1 MAVADLTVTA
11 DHRPVPS
18 AVWSLRL
25 ALFCGALVLFGV
37 AMHRLL
43 GLSTPVLLNILQVG
57 FAGAALSVL
66 LALTAMLRIWISGRE
81 GFLSSLTG
89 LVIGAAILGWPIVYL
104 AMARDLPRI
113 NDVSTDTAAPPEL
126 VAIAKLRG
134 PGANPSTYPSD
145 YAPLQASGYP
155 DLQPVRINRSAEET
169 FDLAAEAVRRLKFQ
183 IVAETPPGADATQP
197 GTIEAVD
204 RTLIMGFQ
212 DDIVIRVTGDQ
223 TTARVDIRSASRYGE
238 FDFGRNAARV
248 RGIFKELKAR
258 LDSSVPAAAGP
269 PRSVR
274 DRLNRKAV
282 PKRLQG
288 ADRRKGDRQIE
299 QGRARSDAQHA
310 PEPRAR
316 PR

>member
-1 MAVADLTVTA
+1 MAVAELTMTA
-11 DHRPVPS
+11 DPRPVPS

-25 ALFCGALVLFGV
+25 ALFSAALLLIAV
-37 AMHRLL
+37 ALHRLL
-43 GLSTPVLLNILQVG
+43 GLSTPILLNILLIS
-57 FAGAALSVL
+57 FAGAAVAVL
-66 LALTAMLRIWISGRE
+66 LSLAALLRIWISGRD

-89 LVIGAAILGWPIVYL
+89 LFVGLAILGWPAVYL

-113 NDVSTDTAAPPEL
+113 NDVSTDTSSPPQLAA
-126 VAIAKLRG
+126 VAKLRG
-134 PGANPSTYPSD
+134 PGANSPAYPPGF
-145 YAPLQASGYP
+145 ATLQASGYP
-155 DLQPVRINRSAEET
+155 DLAPVLINRSAEET

-183 IVAETPPGADATQP
+183 IVTETPPGADTTQP
-197 GTIEAVD
+197 GTIEAVE
-204 RTLIMGFQ
+204 RTLVMGFQ
-212 DDIVIRVTGDQ
+212 DDIVIRVTGGL
-223 TTARVDIRSASRYGE
+223 TSARVDVRSASRYGD

-248 RGIFKELKAR
+248 RSFLKELKVR
-258 LDSSVPAAAGP
+258 LDSSVPAAAG

-288 ADRRKGDRQIE
+288 ADRKKGGRQSE